1 MREEATLSDAQT
13 KPSLLFKGRVVVGSP
28 QTCAHLMKMAA
39 ARQSDNPSSPSRD
52 EMYAVWWAETSDGGR
67 SLHAKYMEL
76 VDTPRGTQEIHLND
90 ERAVCDLLNEL
101 LATQ

>member
-1 MREEATLSDAQT
+1 MSDAQT
-13 KPSLLFKGRVVVGSP
+13 KPSVFFKGRVVVGSP
-28 QTCAHLMKMAA
+28 QTLVCLMEMAA
-39 ARQSDNPSSPSRD
+39 ERQSDNLSPPSPD